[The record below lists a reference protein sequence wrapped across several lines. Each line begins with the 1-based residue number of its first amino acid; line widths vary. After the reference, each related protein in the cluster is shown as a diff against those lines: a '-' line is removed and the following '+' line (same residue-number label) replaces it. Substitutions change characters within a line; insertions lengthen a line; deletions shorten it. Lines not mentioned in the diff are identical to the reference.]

1 MRFFDFM
8 HLILLN
14 CDIYYTSCIAFC
26 KVIINVSISGLMQ
39 SYIRRRSQMKVF
51 LYIRVDCADQLAAA
65 NQREELER

>member
-1 MRFFDFM
+1 M

-26 KVIINVSISGLMQ
+26 KVIKVSISGLMQ
-39 SYIRRRSQMKVF
+39 GYIRRRSQMKVF
-51 LYIRVDCADQLAAA
+51 LYIRIACADQLTAS

>member
-1 MRFFDFM
+1 M

-26 KVIINVSISGLMQ
+26 KVIKVSISGLMQ
-39 SYIRRRSQMKVF
+39 SYIRRRSQMKVS
-51 LYIRVDCADQLAAA
+51 LYIRIACADQLAAS

>member
-26 KVIINVSISGLMQ
+26 KVIQVSISGLMQ
-39 SYIRRRSQMKVF
+39 SYVGYVCSTKGGIR
-51 LYIRVDCADQLAAA
+51 YGYT
-65 NQREELER
+65 